1 MARKKRTL
9 EDILND
15 ETLTDKEKYKWYTT
29 QSDEWKSIK
38 QSVLERDNYTC
49 RCCGRT
55 KDDANAH
62 LSVHHREYTHL
73 FHESDNNYNDLITLC
88 RVCHLWIHKAPSNKS
103 RFTLKNKL

>member
-1 MARKKRTL
+1 MKAKRTL
-9 EDILND
+9 EDVLND

-29 QSDEWKSIK
+29 KSNEWKEIKSI
-38 QSVLERDNYTC
+38 VLERDNYTC

-55 KDDANAH
+55 KDDENAH

-73 FHESDNNYNDLITLC
+73 FHESDNNYEDLITLC
-88 RVCHLWIHKAPSNKS
+88 KICHLWIHKAPSNKR